1 MALSK
6 NSLIHSKIKDLL
18 EEGKLH
24 EVFKIIKKE
33 HILST
38 RPELSDKINRLEVTY
53 KYLIHY
59 FVEGYQD
66 SGREEMLNGI
76 INELN
81 AINDTIVR
89 ESMLRDD
96 SGLYFSTKRYEN
108 IRKANLASRLSF
120 YKEAY
125 SKSLLASETPS
136 YLEYRKEA
144 DDALIELFYYI
155 WTMFGA
161 SSQEYGKLVDEIKSP
176 EMPFE
181 FKAQVIAAL
190 FLGLMNYYDR
200 NALSALLDIYE
211 NDLSQKLS
219 ARALVA
225 IILTVAK
232 YPERIKNDNSIKA
245 RFLLWQDSLISYTRL
260 REVIM
265 NIVRTRD
272 TERISSKMQNE
283 VMPELMKLRPE
294 ILGKLK
300 DFSRDA
306 DMEMLEMNP
315 EWEELLNKTGL
326 GDKLR
331 ELNEMQLE
339 GGDVMMMAFS
349 NLKNFPFFNS
359 LPNWFLPFSSSH
371 SDVEGKTKDLKQFS
385 ELLDLEGV
393 MCDSDKYSFAFSLAV
408 MPEAQRNMMMGK
420 MNEQV
425 SQLKEV
431 LAEKKL
437 KSSVPEFDM
446 EVTRFMRD
454 IYRFYKLFP
463 KKREFYDPFMKP
475 IDFMSLPVLNEL
487 LQDEEIIRLVGEF
500 YFKRGYYSEA
510 LSLLMVMENKKDD
523 PSLWEK
529 IGYCYNGLNNISE
542 ALKWYKKAELIN
554 PESLWLIK
562 KLAVCSRMMG
572 KFEEAAEYYSKA
584 LAADPENYSLL
595 MSAGNCMLESG
606 NIQGA
611 IANFYH
617 ADYVSPDKKST
628 WRAIAWAELLNKN
641 LEKSLSYYNKLLS
654 DDSPAPNDFLNA
666 GHLFYLSGNIKKAIE
681 SYKTCATVQGYSL
694 EKLEEDF
701 VKDMPVII
709 EAGGKE
715 KELLLILD
723 KIKYDLTNSD
733 K

>member
-6 NSLIHSKIKDLL
+6 NNLLHKKIKNLL
-18 EEGKLH
+18 EVGKLH
-24 EVFKIIKKE
+24 EVFMMIKKE
-33 HILST
+33 RLLSSH
-38 RPELSDKINRLEVTY
+38 PELSDKITRLEETY
-53 KYLIHY
+53 RYLMHY
-59 FVEGYQD
+59 FVEGYPD
-66 SGREEMLNGI
+66 AGREDMLNGI

-81 AINDTIVR
+81 TINDSLIR
-89 ESMLRDD
+89 EYRLLDD
-96 SGLYFSTKRYEN
+96 SDIYYATKRFEN
-108 IRKANLASRLSF
+108 IRKTNLAASLHT

-125 SKSLLASETPS
+125 SKALLANGTND
-136 YLEYRKEA
+136 YLEFRKAA
-144 DDALIELFYYI
+144 DDALVSLFYYV
-155 WTMFGA
+155 WTMFGSPEYEYRSIVHEVK
-161 SSQEYGKLVDEIKSP
+161 SS

-181 FKAQVIAAL
+181 FKAQMISAL
-190 FLGLMNYYDR
+190 LLGLMNYYDR
-200 NALSALLDIYE
+200 NALTALLDIYE
-211 NDLSQKLS
+211 DDLSQKLS

-225 IILTVAK
+225 ILLVVAK
-232 YPERIKNDNSIKA
+232 YPERIKNDKAIKA
-245 RFLLWQDSLISYTRL
+245 RFSLWQDSLISYTRL
-260 REVIM
+260 REVLM

-300 DFSRDA
+300 DFSHDA
-306 DMEMLEMNP
+306 DMEMLDMNP

-331 ELNEMQLE
+331 ELSEMQLE

-349 NLKNFPFFNS
+349 NLKSFPFFNN

-371 SDVEGKTKDLKQFS
+371 SDVEGKAEDLKQFS

-393 MCDSDKYSFAFSLAV
+393 MCDSDKYSFAFSLAS
-408 MPEAQRNMMMGK
+408 MPKKQRDMMIGK

-437 KSSVPEFDM
+437 KSSVPEFDI

-454 IYRFYKLFP
+454 IYRFYKLFR
-463 KKREFYDPFMKP
+463 KKAEFYDPFMKP
-475 IDFMSLPVLNEL
+475 FDFMSLPVLNEL
-487 LQDEEIIRLVGEF
+487 LQDEDIISLVGEF

-510 LSLLMVMENKKDD
+510 LSLLMVLENKKDD

-529 IGYCYNGLNNISE
+529 IGYCHNGLNNITE

-554 PESLWLIK
+554 PDSLWLIK
-562 KLAVCSRMMG
+562 KLAVCSRMTG

-606 NIQGA
+606 NISGA
-611 IANFYH
+611 LANFYH

-628 WRAIAWAELLNKN
+628 WRALAWAELVNKN
-641 LEKSLSYYNKLLS
+641 IEKSRFYYDKLLA
-654 DDSPAPNDFLNA
+654 DSSPSTNDLLNS
-666 GHLFYLSGNIKKAIE
+666 GHLYYLSGDVKKALE
-681 SYKTCATVQGYSL
+681 SYKQCITSPGYNL
-694 EKLEEDF
+694 KKLEEDIS
-701 VKDMPVII
+701 KDMPVIL

-715 KELLLILD
+715 NEVLLILD
-723 KIKYDLTNSD
+723 KIKYDLNS
-733 K
+733 